1 MGHEDELHAVAELVR
16 GSRVVSIVGVGGVG
30 KTRLG
35 LQVGSE
41 LLPEHADGVWLCELA
56 SVVESADLPSAIAA
70 ALGYTPPQGVSIAD
84 GLSRYLERKEV
95 LLLVDN
101 CEHLVGAV
109 ASFVTST
116 TARAPRV
123 SVLATSREALGVPG
137 ERTFPLRSLRVPEA
151 RDGLSVLASEAGG
164 LFVAQAVEARGDLA
178 MDAANAAA
186 VHDLCARLDGI
197 PLAIE
202 LAATQTKVMTPAE
215 ILTQLDKQ
223 FRLLAGGWRTSLERH
238 QTLRAAIDWSY
249 DLLADD
255 ERALLDRLSVCVS
268 GFDLDAAVSIAAG
281 LDLDEFTSFETLAA
295 LVSKSLVE
303 RNEREGVTRYRLLEM
318 IRQYAAERLNASG
331 AADSARDDHA
341 RHYLASATRL
351 LEEVATPR
359 DFDALDRLEMETAN
373 IAAAGWWLLSR
384 DRIEELMAFFE
395 CLPFVDQWA
404 VAPATVDEFGAVAGE
419 ALTRDG
425 ASTMRGFPYAC
436 YWAAV
441 RGWFNGDLNEFQKM
455 CELAARFPGAES
467 YTQTIIGSSTMA
479 LMLGDIDRYEALAN
493 QAIEAARN
501 SGDAALLAFTLAYAG
516 GNTAAVGD
524 PARALPLAD
533 EALAVARTVGGSVAL
548 LFALQAVCSA
558 AVVIDPD
565 RSLEAGT
572 EAMRLDR
579 TRRRTWANSCEG
591 NAARSQLARGDVVDG
606 LVTWRKVLRRSEEN
620 DERIFLA
627 SGIGLA
633 ADGLAQI
640 DPVVAIDFA
649 AIAESNAISPVAVF
663 AVRPAL
669 ARLAAEQPDEVAA
682 ARQRAATLSYDNAIA
697 HVFTAIERV
706 IANHRADTTAT
717 GT

>member
-1 MGHEDELHAVAELVR
+1 M
-16 GSRVVSIVGVGGVG
+16 
-30 KTRLG
+30 
-35 LQVGSE
+35 
-41 LLPEHADGVWLCELA
+41 
-56 SVVESADLPSAIAA
+56 
-70 ALGYTPPQGVSIAD
+70 
-84 GLSRYLERKEV
+84 
-95 LLLVDN
+95 
-101 CEHLVGAV
+101 
-109 ASFVTST
+109 
-116 TARAPRV
+116 
-123 SVLATSREALGVPG
+123 PG
-137 ERTFPLRSLRVPEA
+137 ERTFPLRSLRVPNRETACRCSLRRPAGCSWPA
-151 RDGLSVLASEAGG
+151 RLKHH
-164 LFVAQAVEARGDLA
+164 GDLA

-202 LAATQTKVMTPAE
+202 LAAAQTKVMTPAE

-223 FRLLAGGWRTSLERH
+223 FRLLAGGRNTSLERH
-238 QTLRAAIDWSY
+238 QTLHAAIDWSY

-268 GFDLDAAVSIAAG
+268 GFDLDAAASIAAG

-303 RNEREGVTRYRLLEM
+303 RNERDGVTRYRLLEI
-318 IRQYAAERLNASG
+318 IRQYTAERLNASG
-331 AADSARDDHA
+331 AADSAHDDHA

-359 DFDALDRLEMETAN
+359 DFDTLDRLEMETPN
-373 IAAAGWWLLSR
+373 VAAAGWWLLSR

-404 VAPATVDEFGAVAGE
+404 VAPTTVDELGAVAGE
-419 ALTRDG
+419 ALTATARPRCG
-425 ASTMRGFPYAC
+425 ASRTHATGQPYADGSTATSTNSRRC
-436 YWAAV
+436 ANSPHSFPAASHTP
-441 RGWFNGDLNEFQKM
+441 RRSSDHPPWRSWSATSTATKPSPTRRSRQPGD
-455 CELAARFPGAES
+455 
-467 YTQTIIGSSTMA
+467 
-479 LMLGDIDRYEALAN
+479 
-493 QAIEAARN
+493 

-524 PARALPLAD
+524 PARAP
-533 EALAVARTVGGSVAL
+533 ALCRRGPHRARTVGGSVAL

-579 TRRRTWANSCEG
+579 TRRRTWANACEG
-591 NAARSQLARGDVVDG
+591 NAARSQLARGDVVTG
-606 LVTWRKVLRRSEEN
+606 LTIWQKVLRRSEEN

-649 AIAESNAISPVAVF
+649 AIAESNAISPIAVF
-663 AVRPAL
+663 AVRPDL
-669 ARLAAEQPDEVAA
+669 ARLAAEQPDRVTA
-682 ARQRAATLSYDNAIA
+682 ARQHAATLSYDNAI
-697 HVFTAIERV
+697 ELRPRR
-706 IANHRADTTAT
+706 HRTSDVRGPPRRHHRDRNLDA
-717 GT
+717 